1 MERKIFL
8 DINNA
13 INIYNYH
20 VYINKISGVENFTIN
35 QLISE
40 ILNEKFKALND
51 YSIIPY
57 TTTSVLGKDFY
68 NIFYLKTLRNRYVD
82 LDYNYWLNS
91 FYNNFQMS
99 DNECY
104 LALEKLINKIK
115 KYQLNPMNIN
125 KLLVK
130 DKLYPNSLLGS
141 KRLGT
146 IETLNMNQIS
156 QELVLQRIPE
166 SIYAYNLCISK
177 IKGEL
182 NIHKLQNIKY
192 ASPFFI
198 PHIVSQKVPPLIN
211 GQSINTICYYF
222 ESNDEY
228 SKTIYGPML
237 QGYLTQYG
245 HSILFKKLR
254 IEKFQLYHF
263 EAHFDQETNILFI
276 QYIVDENWKIKVWNL
291 IISEVMDLNINKEE
305 FQTMKIFLSNEYRF
319 KFDKS
324 FGEFNHILSLGN
336 KFLQSNNIFKAI
348 QDIKIQDFIKFLDN
362 KKMINIVYEG

>member
-1 MERKIFL
+1 M

-146 IETLNMNQIS
+146 IETLN
-156 QELVLQRIPE
+156 
-166 SIYAYNLCISK
+166 
-177 IKGEL
+177 
-182 NIHKLQNIKY
+182 
-192 ASPFFI
+192 
-198 PHIVSQKVPPLIN
+198 
-211 GQSINTICYYF
+211 
-222 ESNDEY
+222 
-228 SKTIYGPML
+228 
-237 QGYLTQYG
+237 
-245 HSILFKKLR
+245 
-254 IEKFQLYHF
+254 
-263 EAHFDQETNILFI
+263 
-276 QYIVDENWKIKVWNL
+276 
-291 IISEVMDLNINKEE
+291 
-305 FQTMKIFLSNEYRF
+305 
-319 KFDKS
+319 
-324 FGEFNHILSLGN
+324 
-336 KFLQSNNIFKAI
+336 
-348 QDIKIQDFIKFLDN
+348 
-362 KKMINIVYEG
+362 